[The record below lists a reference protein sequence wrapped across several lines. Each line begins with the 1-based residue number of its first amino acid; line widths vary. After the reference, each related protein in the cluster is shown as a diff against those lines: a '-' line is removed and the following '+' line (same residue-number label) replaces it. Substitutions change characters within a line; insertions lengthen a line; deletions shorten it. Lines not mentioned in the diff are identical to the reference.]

1 MSAEKPQAA
10 GNTGSDKPAVPP
22 RQGHY
27 YGWYVIAAL
36 FFATFLAIGSRQG
49 FGVFVKTWE
58 QDWEV
63 STATI
68 SIAAATGWLVNGISQ
83 PFVGRMTDLYGG
95 RRVVVL
101 SLLVM
106 GIATIGVAAVTNVYG
121 LIALYGFVI
130 SFASGGISP
139 AATGVIVARWFER
152 KRGLAMAVLIAGGS
166 AGGLI
171 VVPFL
176 SYLLIEYGWRVT
188 WIVIGALAL
197 GLGVPLLLIVVRS
210 TPADMGLQI
219 DGEASPETGNG
230 GDTGEAEITVRAVG
244 PSFVENWRDSLSSK
258 PIWQLSF
265 AYWVCGITTASIAVH
280 FVRWAISEDI
290 TTGTAALAFGVLSG
304 VNAGGVLVIG
314 VLSDRWQRK
323 NLLGA
328 VYLVR
333 GLAFISLIVIP
344 GPTAIWVFAIVGG
357 MSWLA
362 TVPLTASLT
371 ADVYGVRNLG
381 TLFGFATMSHQLGG
395 AAAVML
401 FGWAFTAWDSY
412 DIPFAIGAA
421 TLLAAGIVSFSIREK
436 SHSVRY
442 VQVSQPPGTAEG
454 TAASPKQPAADEV

>member
-1 MSAEKPQAA
+1 MS
-10 GNTGSDKPAVPP
+10 SDPSTVQKANPERSPKK
-22 RQGHY
+22 GIF

-36 FFATFLAIGSRQG
+36 FFATFVAIGARQG
-49 FGVFVKTWE
+49 FGVFVETWE
-58 QDWEV
+58 QDWGV
-63 STATI
+63 TTATI

-83 PFVGRMTDLYGG
+83 PFVGRLTDVYGG
-95 RRVVVL
+95 RRVVVW

-106 GIATIGVAAVTNVYG
+106 SIATMGIATVTNIYG

-139 AATGVIVARWFER
+139 ATTGVIIARWFEK
-152 KRGLAMAVLIAGGS
+152 KRGVAMAVLISGGS
-166 AGGLI
+166 VGGMI

-176 SYLLIEYGWRVT
+176 SYVLIEFGWQT
-188 WIVIGALAL
+188 AWLMIGGLALAF
-197 GLGVPLLLIVVRS
+197 GVPLLLIVVRS
-210 TPADMGLQI
+210 NPADMGLEI
-219 DGEASPETGNG
+219 DGEVGADSP
-230 GDTGEAEITVRAVG
+230 DAEVTVRPVG
-244 PSFVENWRDSLSSK
+244 PKFAEKWKDALGSR

-265 AYWVCGITTASIAVH
+265 AYFVCGITTASIAVH
-280 FVRWAISEDI
+280 FVRWAVSEDI
-290 TTGTAALAFGVLSG
+290 STGTAALAFGVLSG
-304 VNAGGVLVIG
+304 INACGVLAIG
-314 VLSDRWQRK
+314 LLSDRWQRK

-333 GLAFISLIVIP
+333 AIAFISLFVLP
-344 GPTAIWVFAIVGG
+344 GPIAIWAFAVIGG

-381 TLFGFATMSHQLGG
+381 TLFGFANMAHQLGG

-401 FGWAFTAWDSY
+401 FGWAFTAWGSY

-421 TLLAAGIVSFSIREK
+421 TLLGAGLVSFSIREK

-442 VQVSQPPGTAEG
+442 VQVPAG
-454 TAASPKQPAADEV
+454 AAVDPDRAVAD